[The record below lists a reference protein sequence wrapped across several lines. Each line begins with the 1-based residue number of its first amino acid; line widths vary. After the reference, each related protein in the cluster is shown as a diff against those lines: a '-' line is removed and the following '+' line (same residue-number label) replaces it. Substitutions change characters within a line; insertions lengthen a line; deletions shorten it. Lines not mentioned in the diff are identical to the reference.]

1 MSHGRKIAV
10 IGLGYVG
17 LSVAAAFARSGSP
30 VIGFDID
37 ADRVA
42 KLRDGIDPAGEVDAA
57 DLVRPNLSFYA
68 TPAELH
74 AADFYIV
81 TVPTPVG
88 ADHRPNLSILLQAS
102 ELVGRSIGGGDI
114 VVFESTVYPGATEEE
129 CIPAIERASGLGA
142 GRDFTVGYSP
152 ERVSVGDPA
161 HRFET
166 IEKIIAAQDAE
177 TLEIIAAVYGSA
189 VSRLYRAPSIK
200 IAEAAKLIEN
210 VQRDVNIAVM
220 NDISAFCHALD
231 IDTLDVISAARSKW
245 NFCHF
250 TPGLVGGHCIG
261 AASYY
266 LIDRAEKAGFSPETI
281 LSGRQIN
288 ESVGKRIAQECIH
301 LLRKRGSAVER
312 VTVLGITFKENVS
325 EVRNSKVVDIIVGL
339 RAAGV
344 VVQVHDALVRPEDLT
359 PEHGIAITNE
369 SALLPADAVILAV
382 PHATYLARG
391 WPMIVRLL
399 KNGCGLVMDVKAK
412 LDRAAT
418 PDGVELWRL

>member
-1 MSHGRKIAV
+1 VFHGRKIAV

-17 LSVAAAFARSGSP
+17 LAVAAAFARSGSP

-42 KLRDGIDPAGEVDAA
+42 KLREGIDPAGEVDAA
-57 DLVRPNLSFYA
+57 DLVRPNLAFYS

-88 ADHRPNLSILLQAS
+88 PNHRPNLSILLQAS
-102 ELVGRSIGGGDI
+102 ELVGRWISRGNI
-114 VVFESTVYPGATEEE
+114 VVFESTVYPGATEED
-129 CIPAIERASGLGA
+129 CIPVIERVSGLAA

-152 ERVSVGDPA
+152 ERVNAGDPA

-177 TLEIIAAVYGSA
+177 TLEIISAVYGSA

-200 IAEAAKLIEN
+200 VAEAAKLIEN

-288 ESVGKRIAQECIH
+288 ESLGNRLARECIH
-301 LLRKRGSAVER
+301 RLRKSGNAVGR
-312 VTVLGITFKENVS
+312 ITILGLAFKEDVS
-325 EVRNSKVVDIIVGL
+325 EVRNSKVVDIVRGL
-339 RAAGV
+339 QSAGLA
-344 VVQVHDALVRPEDLT
+344 VQVHDALVRPEDSAR
-359 PEHGIAITNE
+359 EHGIATTEE

-382 PHATYLARG
+382 PHSSYLADG

-399 KNGCGLVMDVKAK
+399 KDGRGLVMDVKGK

-418 PDGVELWRL
+418 PDGVDLWRL